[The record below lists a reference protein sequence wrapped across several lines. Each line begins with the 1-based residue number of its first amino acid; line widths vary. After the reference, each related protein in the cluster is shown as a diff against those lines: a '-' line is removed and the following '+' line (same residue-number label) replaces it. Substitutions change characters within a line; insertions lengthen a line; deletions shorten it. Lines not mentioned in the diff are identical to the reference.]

1 MVLWLTTALV
11 NAEDGRPARRQ
22 ARLGAALGCALAL
35 TVLGAGCGSG
45 AAHTASGGSGAMS
58 SSAGATGGTGAR
70 GGTGGESGGGT
81 GGGEPGA
88 SCGFTPCGGEPDG
101 VWNARE
107 VCLVELEPTPE
118 PGCEHAFAHS
128 AEIEG
133 SYTFFKQ
140 TGRVLADVTITPF
153 VTLDVDDACAS
164 ALAGAPAT
172 AAFACPELQARYDAD
187 TAFVAAEC
195 GMEDAICHCV
205 LEAPS
210 ASQNDL
216 NSYSTEGTRIVDGQ
230 GDEVEYCVSGNELGI
245 EFLDTDFRT
254 VVWLDRG

>member
-11 NAEDGRPARRQ
+11 NAEDGRPARQ

-45 AAHTASGGSGAMS
+45 AAHTSSAGSGGSGATSGS
-58 SSAGATGGTGAR
+58 SGTGGTSAQ
-70 GGTGGESGGGT
+70 GGTGGAS

-88 SCGFTPCGGEPDG
+88 SCGFTPCGGELDG

-133 SYTFFKQ
+133 SYTFFEE
-140 TGRVLADVTITPF
+140 TGRLLADMTITPF

-172 AAFACPELQARYDAD
+172 AAFACPELDARYDAD
-187 TAFVAAEC
+187 AAFVATEC
-195 GMEDAICHCV
+195 IMQDDICHCV
-205 LEAPS
+205 LEAPPV
-210 ASQNDL
+210 SQNVL
-216 NSYSTEGTRIVDGQ
+216 NEYSTEGTRIIDGQ
-230 GDEVEYCVSGNELGI
+230 GDEVEYCVSGDELGI
-245 EFLDTDFRT
+245 EFLDSDFST
-254 VVWLDRG
+254 TIWLDRG